1 MIDFLKFLTD
11 SINFNKIQK
20 IYGTSTIIE
29 FQENKEE
36 LIENIK
42 YLNKLGFDN
51 IEDIIELFPYMFLI
65 ERENF
70 KEKVNELI
78 GKLGIDYLE
87 KLNEDT
93 SLWENVNEE

>member
-1 MIDFLKFLTD
+1 MN
-11 SINFNKIQK
+11 INFNKIQK

>member
-1 MIDFLKFLTD
+1 MNID
-11 SINFNKIQK
+11 FNKIQK

-70 KEKVNELI
+70 KDKVNELI